1 MKTIVMTG
9 GTSGFGA
16 ETRMRLVTQ
25 PGTQVLS
32 GTRSVVPGGPDTAPG
47 DSDTL
52 PLDLARL
59 DSVRA
64 FAQAV
69 TDRLD
74 GTPID
79 ALVLNAG
86 LSFRTGDRRTVD
98 GFETTF
104 AVNHLG
110 HYLLIRLLMPY
121 LAPKATVVVTTSG
134 THDPD
139 HGTLLPTPPRHANA
153 RLLARPET
161 DPERDTDPRSAGG
174 RAYTSSK
181 LCNVLTVR
189 ALATRPEA
197 RSGHWRVVAFDPGPT
212 PGTGLLRDTSPAMRL
227 AWRLLSQATR
237 LIPRFNRREVVAAA
251 LTDLTLGTVTAP
263 PGQYYARVVRNELT
277 WTAPSRLARSD
288 DARDALWADSADL
301 LSLP

>member
-16 ETRMRLVTQ
+16 DTRARLAARPDTR
-25 PGTQVLS
+25 VLS
-32 GTRSVVPGGPDTAPG
+32 GTRGAASGDPDA
-47 DSDTL
+47 L

-64 FAQAV
+64 FAGAI

-74 GTPID
+74 GAPVD

-86 LSFRTGDRRTVD
+86 LTFRTGDQRTAD

-104 AVNHLG
+104 AVNHLA
-110 HYLLIRLLMPY
+110 HYLLIRLLMSH
-121 LAPKATVVVTTSG
+121 LAPKAIIIVTTSG

-139 HGTLLPTPPRHANA
+139 HGTLLRTSPRHADA

-161 DPERDTDPRSAGG
+161 DPGRDTDPRAAGG

-189 ALATRPEA
+189 ALAARPEA
-197 RSGHWRVVAFDPGPT
+197 RSGHWRVMAFDPGPT

-227 AWRLLSQATR
+227 AWRLLSRATR
-237 LIPRFNRREVVAAA
+237 LMPRFNRRDAVAAA
-251 LTDLTLGTVTAP
+251 LADLTLGTVTAP
-263 PGQYYARVVRNELT
+263 PGHYYARVVRNRLT